1 VRRSKSEILTPDLLR
16 RLIRALRENP
26 SLTDAADKCG
36 VHPRTLREWIQKGLL
51 PNPEPH
57 YAALARFARSARSNV
72 RSEMFGIIRKAAVG
86 DAAHPGDPKW
96 AQYLLE
102 RMTEPEEMTWTET
115 MNLPPSAVRRHLLAN
130 PSPELLADAH
140 AAGVKIVALTPE
152 EKQLPP
158 PVIDGELVDPEEV

>member
-1 VRRSKSEILTPDLLR
+1 MRRSKNDLLTPDLLKK
-16 RLIRALRENP
+16 LIHALRENP
-26 SLTDAADKCG
+26 SLVDAADSCS

-57 YAALARFARSARSNV
+57 YAALARFARGARSKV
-72 RSEMFGIIRKAAVG
+72 RGEMFGLLRKAAKL
-86 DAAHPGDPKW
+86 DPKW

-115 MNLPPSAVRRHLLAN
+115 LAIPPSAVRRHLLSN

-140 AAGVKIVALTPE
+140 AAGVKIVPLTPE
-152 EKQLPP
+152 EKQLPA
-158 PVIDGELVDPEEV
+158 PVVDGELVDPEDL